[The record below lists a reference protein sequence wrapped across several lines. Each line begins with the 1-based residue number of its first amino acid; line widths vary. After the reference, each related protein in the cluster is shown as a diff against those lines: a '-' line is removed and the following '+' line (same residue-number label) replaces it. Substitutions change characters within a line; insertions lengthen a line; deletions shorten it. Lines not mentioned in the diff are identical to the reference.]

1 MGRHTP
7 ALLGGLFIAVLAS
20 LPVVNVCC
28 CLWMICGGML
38 TTYLQQQNRPD
49 PIETADAVLGGVL
62 AGLVG
67 AILASL
73 VPIVVMALSGGSIEA
88 IILQGISESSEI
100 PEEFR
105 RRITEFVTGRGSLL
119 LVLIFAINIP
129 MYMVF
134 SMLGSL
140 LGVAFFRK
148 KTPPQAPPPT
158 IQT

>member
-7 ALLGGLFIAVLAS
+7 ALLGGLFIAVLSS
-20 LPVVNVCC
+20 LPVVNMCC
-28 CLWMICGGML
+28 CLWMVCGGML

-62 AGLVG
+62 AGLIA

-73 VPIVVMALSGGSIEA
+73 VPIVMVSLGGNSLEALIQEAMA
-88 IILQGISESSEI
+88 ESSEI

-105 RRITEFVTGRGSLL
+105 RRIADFVTGRGSLL
-119 LVLIFAINIP
+119 FLLIFVVNIP
-129 MYMVF
+129 LYIVF

-148 KTPPQAPPPT
+148 KTPPQAPV
-158 IQT
+158 QG